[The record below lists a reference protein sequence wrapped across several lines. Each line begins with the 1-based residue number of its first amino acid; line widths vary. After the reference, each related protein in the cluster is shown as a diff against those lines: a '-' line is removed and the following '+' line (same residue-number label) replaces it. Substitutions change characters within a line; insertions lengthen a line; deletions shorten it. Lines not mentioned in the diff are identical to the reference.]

1 MTLEE
6 IKGRKKKKA
15 CQMLLLGLAALGI
28 AVGTQHYEFAVQVR
42 SQQGEVLCIAQ
53 NQEQV
58 EEAISQVE
66 HKAQQNEET
75 DYDLNV
81 SDKYIP
87 VVVPKEEVSDSQQ
100 VYDTVVSQAQGMKEM
115 TLLKVDGQTIG
126 GSQDQEGLEQ
136 MLQELKQ
143 QYTTGQEGETVEFT
157 RQVELVQAL
166 AKEEE
171 EKPLSQLK
179 EELTATTTQQT
190 QVTVGEGQ
198 NLADVAQE
206 YDTSVQQLQQLNG
219 GTRAVSEGDT
229 LTVEQTEPLVQ
240 VKVSRTETTEETIP
254 FETVVEKDDTLPA
267 NLRKVEQEGAEGV
280 RQVTTCYSTIDGVEQ
295 EPQVEETKVLKEVQ
309 QRIIK
314 IGTQPV
320 PESTPKNYLVLPA
333 EGMVTSPYGPRSSG
347 FHTGIDIAASEGSP
361 VVAANGGKV
370 IFAGWK
376 GGYGNCVILDHG
388 NGVTTLYA
396 HNQELLVEEGMEV
409 VQGQQLAKM
418 GKTGNATGS
427 HCHFE
432 LLINGEDV
440 DPTAYLYEEK
450 LLEWIGA

>member
-136 MLQELKQ
+136 MLQEMKQ

-171 EKPLSQLK
+171 EKPLSQLQ

-240 VKVSRTETTEETIP
+240 VKVSRTETTEEAIP

-295 EPQVEETKVLKEVQ
+295 EPQVEETKVLKEAQ

>member
-136 MLQELKQ
+136 MLQKLKQ

-229 LTVEQTEPLVQ
+229 LTVEQTEPLLQ

-295 EPQVEETKVLKEVQ
+295 EPQVEETKVLKEAQ

-432 LLINGEDV
+432 LLIHGEDV